1 MNKEKGKLSLEA
13 QKRELLL
20 LHHTN
25 SGCTGREA
33 GFILVLVRGCE
44 QRIYPQLLS
53 DRSKHREFFTVCATR
68 WLIHCESL
76 VQLDM
81 LQTVLV
87 PVDVKNLLKNDHSYN
102 NTGIAVRAQP
112 AAALGQP
119 FYPGNSRWFHSQLE
133 DVNLLELSACFSFT
147 EKRENVMHVLPL
159 HGGHLGFFEGSVLF
173 PEPLTW
179 MDKLVV
185 QYANAICQW
194 EKTKPHCSDTEQ
206 AVSGQE

>member
-1 MNKEKGKLSLEA
+1 M
-13 QKRELLL
+13 QIYVPLLL
-20 LHHTN
+20 VN
-25 SGCTGREA
+25 A
-33 GFILVLVRGCE
+33 ADDPLVHE
-44 QRIYPQLLS
+44 SLLS
-53 DRSKHREFFTVCATR
+53 
-68 WLIHCESL
+68 I
-76 VQLDM
+76 
-81 LQTVLV
+81 
-87 PVDVKNLLKNDHSYN
+87 P
-102 NTGIAVRAQP
+102 RA
-112 AAALGQP
+112 
-119 FYPGNSRWFHSQLE
+119 
-133 DVNLLELSACFSFT
+133 LS